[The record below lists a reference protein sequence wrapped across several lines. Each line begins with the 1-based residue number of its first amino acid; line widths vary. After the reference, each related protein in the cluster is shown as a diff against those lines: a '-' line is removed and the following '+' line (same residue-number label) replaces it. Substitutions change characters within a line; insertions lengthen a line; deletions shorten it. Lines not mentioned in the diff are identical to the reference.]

1 MGACVWE
8 LVLECVGVFVS
19 VCDCLGVGVFV
30 SVCEC
35 VCVFVC
41 VGHTQS
47 FIMCIVYNVEYVV
60 VMEEMSCGLIV

>member
-35 VCVFVC
+35 V
-41 VGHTQS
+41 
-47 FIMCIVYNVEYVV
+47 
-60 VMEEMSCGLIV
+60 